1 MPTPITAVSG
11 IGATTAADLAAQ
23 GINSAEDLANA
34 PLDRIVAV
42 KGFGPA
48 RAEQIKQAAADALKP
63 AADEPAKAE
72 KASGDDDGKSKKGDK
87 KEKEKQTDKS
97 EKDKGKKK
105 KGKGKGKG
113 KKKK

>member
-48 RAEQIKQAAADALKP
+48 RAEQIKQAAALKP